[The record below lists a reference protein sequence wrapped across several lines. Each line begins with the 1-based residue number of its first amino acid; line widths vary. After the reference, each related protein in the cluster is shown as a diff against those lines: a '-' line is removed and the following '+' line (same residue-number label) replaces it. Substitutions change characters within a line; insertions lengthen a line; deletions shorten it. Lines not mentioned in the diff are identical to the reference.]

1 MGTMKSNLNTEF
13 LAETRKAI
21 SAQLIAFREKE
32 NLTQLQL
39 AEEMGISPSTVS
51 KVETGK
57 WSISLDTLATFA
69 HYLKFTIK
77 LEPNE

>member
-1 MGTMKSNLNTEF
+1 MKSNLNTDF
-13 LAETRKAI
+13 LTETRKSI
-21 SAQLIAFREKE
+21 SSQLIYFRDKEK
-32 NLTQLQL
+32 LTQLQL
-39 AEEMGISPSTVS
+39 AELMGVSPTTIS

-57 WSISLDTLATFA
+57 WSVSLDTLATFA

>member
-1 MGTMKSNLNTEF
+1 MKSNLNTDF
-13 LAETRKAI
+13 LAVTRKSI
-21 SAQLIAFREKE
+21 SSQLIYFRDKEK
-32 NLTQLQL
+32 LTQLQL
-39 AEEMGISPSTVS
+39 AELMGVSPTTIS

-57 WSISLDTLATFA
+57 WSVSLDTLATFA